1 MKNKE
6 KITTA
11 YIQGALTQV
20 LDTSNSVGYY
30 TPEEEANTAF
40 MLGVYKEKVK
50 YLEDRIESLLKVIK
64 GE

>member
-1 MKNKE
+1 MSKPSV
-6 KITTA
+6 A

-50 YLEDRIESLLKVIK
+50 YLEGQVSDLLKLIK

>member
-1 MKNKE
+1 MSKPSV
-6 KITTA
+6 A

-40 MLGVYKEKVK
+40 MLGVYKTKVK
-50 YLEDRIESLLKVIK
+50 YLEGHVSELLKLIK

>member
-1 MKNKE
+1 MSKPSV
-6 KITTA
+6 A

-50 YLEDRIESLLKVIK
+50 YLEDHVSELLKLIK